1 MCRFFVFS
9 ILGMCLLLTACG
21 SDYTNPSYIS
31 NNFFCDS
38 ARQMVFA
45 IGQDG
50 QSATVTYQG
59 RNISMSRV
67 VSENSGMTFTNSIH
81 TLHYE
86 RGVAT
91 LIEETTPVLTSCVR
105 ES

>member
-1 MCRFFVFS
+1 MRRIVVFCVLAMCS
-9 ILGMCLLLTACG
+9 MLTACG
-21 SDYTNPSYIS
+21 GDYTKSAHIS

-45 IGQDG
+45 IGQGG

-67 VSENSGMTFTNSIH
+67 VSEDAGMTFSNNIH
-81 TLHYE
+81 TLHYD

-91 LIEETTPVLTSCVR
+91 LIEETTPVLTSCIR